1 MLKRRKPK
9 VSVEEARS
17 QAKDYVS
24 RQDLKGWRFEVAEAQ
39 RHPMDPANWT
49 VVVDRFSPEGG
60 LVDGPQILI
69 VNGATGEVRTFEE
82 FY

>member
-9 VSVEEARS
+9 VSLEDAMS
-17 QAKDYVS
+17 LAKSYLS

-39 RHPMDPANWT
+39 RHPTDAANWS
-49 VVVDRFSPEGG
+49 VIVDRFSPEGG

-69 VNGATGEVRTFEE
+69 VNGETGDVRTFEE

>member
-9 VSVEEARS
+9 ISLDDAILL
-17 QAKDYVS
+17 AKQYIS
-24 RQDLKGWRFEVAEAQ
+24 RQDLKGWHFEVAEAQ
-39 RHPMDPANWT
+39 RHPTDPANWS
-49 VVVDRFSPEGG
+49 VIVDRFSPEGG

-69 VNGATGEVRTFEE
+69 VNGETGEVRTFEE

>member
-9 VSVEEARS
+9 IGMGEAMS
-17 QAKDYVS
+17 LAKDYLS

-39 RHPMDPANWT
+39 RHPTDPANWS
-49 VVVDRFSPEGG
+49 VIVDRFSPDGG

-69 VNGATGEVRTFEE
+69 VNGETGEVRTFEE